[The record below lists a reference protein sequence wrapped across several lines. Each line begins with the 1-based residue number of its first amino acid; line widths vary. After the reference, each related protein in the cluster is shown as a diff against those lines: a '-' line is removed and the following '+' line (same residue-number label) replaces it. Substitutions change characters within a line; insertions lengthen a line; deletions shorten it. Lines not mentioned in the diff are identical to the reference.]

1 MKKGDLVIWKKLEH
15 RTTEFKDK
23 YGIIVAIGQLNR
35 LGANKLPKGA
45 FVLWPRKG
53 IYWSPISQLEIISE
67 AG

>member
-1 MKKGDLVIWKKLEH
+1 MKKGDLVKWKNPEH

-23 YGIIVAIGQLNR
+23 FGIVVGIGQLNR

-45 FVLWPRKG
+45 FILWPGKG
-53 IYWSPISQLEIISE
+53 IYWSPIAQLEVISE